1 MYPVNKV
8 LKATVRL
15 SAIYSYIA
23 IIRDSLGG
31 NVILDYIII

>member
-23 IIRDSLGG
+23 IIKETAQEEMLFW
-31 NVILDYIII
+31 IT